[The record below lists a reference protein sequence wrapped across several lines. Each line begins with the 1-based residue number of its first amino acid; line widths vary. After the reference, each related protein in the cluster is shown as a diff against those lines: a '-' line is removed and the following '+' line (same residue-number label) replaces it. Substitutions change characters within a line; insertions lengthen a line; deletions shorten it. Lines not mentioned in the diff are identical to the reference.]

1 VVKVGYRINWVDY
14 AKGIGIVLVVYG
26 HVLRGLNTSGMS
38 VNAQFFEASD
48 KILYSFHMPLF
59 FLLSGLFVEKWLIKG
74 MTRGIKEK
82 VVTLLFPYFLWTIMQ
97 GSINVVLSKVTN
109 NSISWGEVFTKV
121 WYQPLWQFWY
131 LYVLFLSFLVCYVL
145 RKLMPLNIVLIV
157 SALFYFA
164 VPYVDFWVSKSFMG
178 NFFFFILGAYL
189 MNLNLDK
196 IEKKVYKTK
205 YFILS
210 IASFLALSS
219 LYLLN
224 LTLLNSSIFNLI
236 LGLAG
241 INLVITLSVFISKQ
255 KYFGFIKYLG
265 TTSLAIYLIHILA
278 ASGVRIILSKF
289 LGIYNVS
296 IHLIVGTIL
305 GVILPIIAFEFSKK
319 LKISDIFFGGKL
331 NSNATNKLLEKAS

>member
-1 VVKVGYRINWVDY
+1 
-14 AKGIGIVLVVYG
+14 
-26 HVLRGLNTSGMS
+26 MS

-82 VVTLLFPYFLWTIMQ
+82 VVTLLFPYFLWTITQ

-131 LYVLFLSFLVCYVL
+131 LYVLFLSFLVCYAL
-145 RKLMPLNIVLIV
+145 RKLISLNIVLVV
-157 SALFYFA
+157 SAVFYLTM
-164 VPYVDFWVSKSFMG
+164 PYVDFWVSKSFMG

-189 MNLNLDK
+189 MNFNLDK

-205 YFILS
+205 YLIFS
-210 IASFLALSS
+210 IASFLALSY
-219 LYLLN
+219 LHLLN

-241 INLVITLSVFISKQ
+241 INLVITFSVYISRQ

-265 TTSLAIYLIHILA
+265 TASLAIYLIHILA
-278 ASGVRIILSKF
+278 ASGMRIILSKF
-289 LGIYNVS
+289 LGINNIS

-305 GVILPIIAFEFSKK
+305 GVILPIIAFEISKK
-319 LKISDIFFGGKL
+319 LKISNIFFGGKIVFKSTKNYL
-331 NSNATNKLLEKAS
+331 DKAA